1 MVGFF
6 GLFQAYMNR
15 KDWVEAVTA
24 FEKVLAV
31 SADNKA
37 AQNQIR
43 VAKKMIKDEEA
54 RDRKMYRNIFAKM
67 AEESTKVREL
77 TESNVLTDVLFFE

>member
-15 KDWVEAVTA
+15 KDWAEAVTA

-31 SADNKA
+31 SCDNKA

-77 TESNVLTDVLFFE
+77 TESNVLTDVLTFE